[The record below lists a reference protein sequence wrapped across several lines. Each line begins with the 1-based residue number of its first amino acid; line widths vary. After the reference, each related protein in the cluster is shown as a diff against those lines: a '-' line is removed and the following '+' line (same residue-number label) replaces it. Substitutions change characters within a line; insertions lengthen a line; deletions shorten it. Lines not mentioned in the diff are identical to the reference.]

1 MPLTLQ
7 QLLTPTTE
15 QQALDGLLATLRE
28 LGFRTS
34 SWQTGSVQLSLVRAV
49 ARMGAQSTTTVA
61 AIAAGGL
68 IGLSSGAWLDL
79 VAAWFGEARV
89 LAKSTVGESTWTNP
103 VSGSPQSIIK
113 GSIVYDRATG
123 HRYQTTT
130 ATFSLLAGTSA
141 TVGLSALVP
150 GKAGNIPLDSTIALV
165 TSYSGVT
172 VTLKPLAAPND
183 DEWITTQGT
192 DDEDD
197 DRLTRKLELR
207 WAELTYA
214 VGFRAY
220 EYWAL
225 KASDSITRVRVLQN
239 YPTENLV
246 RVVLANADGT
256 ATGAEVT
263 EVTDYITAD
272 KYAINDVPSVS
283 AADVVSQA
291 ITLTPRIRAGTT
303 TAAEVEAAILALV
316 NSIPIGGTRIAGA
329 AAGRLLRDQIIA
341 AVMALP
347 GVTSVGLSVPA
358 TDIVL
363 GGTDIIDPVF
373 TVTPEFFV
381 GQE

>member
-15 QQALDGLLATLRE
+15 TQALDGLLATLRE
-28 LGFRTS
+28 LGFRTT
-34 SWQTGSVQLSLVRAV
+34 SWQTGSIQLSLVRAV
-49 ARMGAQSTTTVA
+49 ARMGSGLTVSIA
-61 AIAAGGL
+61 AIASGGL
-68 IGLSSGAWLDL
+68 LGLSTGAWLDL

-89 LAKSTVGESTWTNP
+89 LAQPTIGDVTYTNP
-103 VSGSPQSIIK
+103 ISGSPQIIQN
-113 GSIVYDRATG
+113 GSIFCDLATG
-123 HRYQTTT
+123 QRFFTTDEP
-130 ATFSLLAGTSA
+130 LALAPGDSIDIPCQA
-141 TVGLSALVP
+141 MIA
-150 GKAGNIPLDSTIALV
+150 GKAGNVALTSTLRLV
-165 TSYSGVT
+165 TPYSGVT
-172 VTLKPLAAPND
+172 ATFTPRPEPD
-183 DEWITTQGT
+183 TDEWIITQGT
-192 DDEDD
+192 DDESDA
-197 DRLTRKLELR
+197 RLTRRLELR

-220 EYWAL
+220 ELWAL
-225 KASDSITRVRVLQN
+225 EASDSVTRVRVLQN

-256 ATGAEVT
+256 ATGGEVT

-272 KYAINDVPSVS
+272 RYAINDLPSVS

-291 ITLTPRIRAGTT
+291 ITLTPRIRTGTT
-303 TAAEVEAAILALV
+303 TASEVEAAILALV

-358 TDIVL
+358 TDVVL
-363 GGTDIIDPVF
+363 GGTDIIEPTF
-373 TVTPEFFV
+373 SITPEFFV